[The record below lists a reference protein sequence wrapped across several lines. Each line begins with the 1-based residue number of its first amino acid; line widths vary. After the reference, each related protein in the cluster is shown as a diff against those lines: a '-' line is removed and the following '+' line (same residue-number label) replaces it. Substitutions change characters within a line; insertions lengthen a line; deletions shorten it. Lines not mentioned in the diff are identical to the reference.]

1 MGARGARGDRA
12 LLQAVTLL
20 FSIRRTTVADASA
33 IARHRAEMFS
43 DMGQLP
49 PALYDPLVQETIAR
63 LKIMIPEGE
72 YVGWLAAPAEDP
84 ATIVAG
90 AGVQLRHALPH
101 ALAAASHEVLAR
113 GRQGIVL
120 NVFTEKAWRKKGAA
134 RRLMEEMLAWAKTA
148 GLDTL
153 VLHAAPDGRHL
164 YESLGFVQTNEMRF
178 TGRL

>member
-1 MGARGARGDRA
+1 
-12 LLQAVTLL
+12 
-20 FSIRRTTVADASA
+20 
-33 IARHRAEMFS
+33 MFS

-49 PALYDPLVQETIAR
+49 PALYDPLVKETIAR
-63 LKIMIPEGE
+63 LITMIPAGE
-72 YVGWLAAPAEDP
+72 YTGWLAAPSADP

-90 AGVQLRHALPH
+90 AGVQLRQALPH
-101 ALAAASHEVLAR
+101 ALAAANHEVLAR

-134 RRLMEEMLAWAKTA
+134 RQLMDAVLAWAREA
-148 GLDTL
+148 RLDTL